1 MTRKKKLIEHIFKSA
16 CNYGMADPK
25 KKDGK
30 EKFLKCMNS
39 IPDDLFDDF
48 IYTLERV
55 AEKSGDEGFI
65 LSIHTN

>member
-1 MTRKKKLIEHIFKSA
+1 
-16 CNYGMADPK
+16 MADPK

-65 LSIHTN
+65 LPINTN